1 MVTIALRFGDD
12 TINLVLNG
20 SQHVR
25 CFQLGVPASGERASS
40 GGPTVAANIAFEGLK
55 TSLITVT
62 AIHTESILTPKRC
75 SISSGVKT
83 VGSGLWPLPMSY
95 KA

>member
-1 MVTIALRFGDD
+1 MATSALGED
-12 TINLVLNG
+12 IVNLVFNG

-25 CFQLGVPASGERASS
+25 CFQLRVPASGQRASS
-40 GGPTVAANIAFEGLK
+40 GGSTVAANKAFEGLK
-55 TSLITVT
+55 TSLITV
-62 AIHTESILTPKRC
+62 AEIHTDSILTPKYC
-75 SISSGVKT
+75 SISSGVNA